1 MEIVGLGTQ
10 IVECTRVAK
19 LIDRHGET
27 FLAQVYTDIEIQFC
41 NGRTHV
47 NEHFTAI
54 WAAKEAVLRSLG
66 AKWHR
71 GLNWTEIE
79 IACEKGQAPVV
90 GVAGATDELMVERAP
105 AASCYRWPIAEHSR
119 RQRALRFGD
128 P

>member
-27 FLAQVYTDIEIQFC
+27 FLAQVYTDGEIQFC

-47 NEHFTAI
+47 NEHYTAI

-90 GVAGATDELMVERAP
+90 GVAGATDELMVERGAGRFLLSM
-105 AASCYRWPIAEHSR
+105 AHCRAFATATCL
-119 RQRALRFGD
+119 ALR
-128 P
+128 

>member
-1 MEIVGLGTQ
+1 MEIIGLGTQ

-19 LIDRHGET
+19 LIHRHGET
-27 FLAQVYTDIEIQFC
+27 FLAQVYTEGEMLFC

-66 AKWHR
+66 ARWHR

-79 IACEKGQAPVV
+79 IACEKGHSPAV
-90 GVAGATDELMVERAP
+90 GLSGATEELMTERSVGTFLLSMAHCRTF
-105 AASCYRWPIAEHSR
+105 ATATCL
-119 RQRALRFGD
+119 ALR
-128 P
+128 